1 MPSTIVIPGSPSHPS
16 KTAILGNHVAAR
28 LNKSGVATTHLR
40 LRDLPAEALLAG
52 DGHHPAIARAIE
64 RLAASDGVAFIT
76 PIYKASFSGLMKLF
90 IDALPQFG
98 LKDKVAMPL
107 ATGGTT
113 AHVLALDYG
122 LRAVLQSLGAR
133 HIVQSFF
140 VLQSEIDADA
150 DADAGKVSKAV
161 ADAPYFSQILN
172 EFCESVTARRFRQQ
186 SGAHSDE
193 FRGVFYRSAI

>member
-1 MPSTIVIPGSPSHPS
+1 M
-16 KTAILGNHVAAR
+16 
-28 LNKSGVATTHLR
+28 ATT
-40 LRDLPAEALLAG
+40 PF
-52 DGHHPAIARAIE
+52 IARAIK

-122 LRAVLQSLGAR
+122 LRPVLQSLGAR

-150 DADAGKVSKAV
+150 GKVSKAV
-161 ADAPYFSQILN
+161 VDAPYFSQILN

>member
-1 MPSTIVIPGSPSHPS
+1 MPSTIVISGSPSHPS
-16 KTAILGNHVAAR
+16 KTAILGDHVAAR

-122 LRAVLQSLGAR
+122 LRPVLQSLGAR

-150 DADAGKVSKAV
+150 GKVSKGV

-172 EFCESVTARRFRQQ
+172 EFCKSVTARRFRQQ